1 MSKGKKTTSESGQE
15 QAEPEKYGQR
25 GLPRGARV
33 FVLRSIA
40 EYKTDEW
47 IVGELKTR
55 YNITRC
61 APSISTGYRWAKRY
75 KDQIQK
81 YRDRFN
87 KGLEQEPF
95 YSKRYMVQSIAETID
110 KAIKDKDYGGA
121 ARLYKQLTDITGM
134 KAPEHIEHNLNITGG
149 ATYEHKLDQLLEAAS
164 KPPKEIQ
171 GHDIPLIPQT
181 IDIKAN
187 GLPTLPP
194 PTDPG

>member
-1 MSKGKKTTSESGQE
+1 MSKRKKTTSETSQE

-47 IVGELKTR
+47 IVEELKNR
-55 YNITRC
+55 YGIVRC

-75 KDQIQK
+75 KEQIQK

-87 KGLEQEPF
+87 KGIEQEPF
-95 YSKRYMVQSIAETID
+95 YSKRYMVEHIADTLQ

-134 KAPEHIEHNLNITGG
+134 KAPEHIEHNLNMTGG
-149 ATYEHKLDQLLEAAS
+149 ATYEHKLDNLLESAG
-164 KPPKEIQ
+164 KPPKGIE
-171 GHDIPLIPQT
+171 GHSIPLIPET
-181 IDIKAN
+181 IDIKPEP
-187 GLPTLPP
+187 LPSPN
-194 PTDPG
+194 DPK